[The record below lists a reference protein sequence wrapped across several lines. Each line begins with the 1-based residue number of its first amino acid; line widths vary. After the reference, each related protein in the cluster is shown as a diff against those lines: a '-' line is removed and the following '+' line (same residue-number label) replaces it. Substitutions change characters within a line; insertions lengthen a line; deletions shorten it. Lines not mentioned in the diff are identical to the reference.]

1 MQRGLIGI
9 FDSGVGGLTVA
20 ARVQEDLPGASYVYF
35 GDTAHVPY
43 GNRSADDVI
52 GLVADIAHHLVDSGA
67 EALVMACNTSSALAL
82 DAVRA
87 WSPIPVIG
95 IIEAAARAA
104 VFSSRNGQIGLIANP
119 LTASSG
125 AYERAAGKALA
136 AQGYAPTSA
145 RIFPVGCPK
154 LVPLVEAGEVSTPSA
169 RAALLEYLEPLQ
181 AEGIDTLILG
191 CTHYPFLTPL
201 IAEILGPGVD
211 IVDPAIYVV
220 EDLKRLGWQPGDLR
234 SGRSLYQVSGDPH
247 EFEKT
252 ATMLMGRRLA
262 GVSRVILQE
271 QARAAS

>member
-20 ARVQEDLPGASYVYF
+20 ARVQEDLPGASYIYF

-52 GLVADIAHHLVDSGA
+52 GLVSGIARHLVDSGA
-67 EALVMACNTSSALAL
+67 EVLVMACNTSSALAL
-82 DAVRA
+82 DAIRN
-87 WSPIPVIG
+87 WSPVPVIG
-95 IIEAAARAA
+95 IIEAAASAA
-104 VFSSRNGQIGLIANP
+104 VFASRNGQIGVIANP

-145 RIFPVGCPK
+145 RLHPVGCPK
-154 LVPLVEAGEVSTPSA
+154 LVPLVEAGEVTTPKA
-169 RAALLEYLEPLQ
+169 RAALLEYLDPLM
-181 AEGIDTLILG
+181 AEGIDTLVLG

-201 IAEILGPGVD
+201 IAEILGPGVE
-211 IVDPAIYVV
+211 IIDPAIYVV
-220 EDLKRLGWQPGDLR
+220 EELKRLGWLPGDAR
-234 SGRSLYQVSGDPH
+234 GGRLLYQVSGDPH

-262 GVSRVILQE
+262 NASRVILQQ